1 MGISC
6 WCFPTFVLTLHHLQS
21 PRFYFI
27 VSDDQ
32 ELMPPNLNPE
42 IAKLKAQLHESL
54 SKKYI
59 DLPLL
64 LGLTAVVQSKFHLWI
79 TDDFESYYERCKLP
93 GNGQPEGIN
102 LQLAILFEAAWA
114 QFFHPVIKFFQRQ
127 HAEMYQALIDAIKKK
142 EGGKVVEMRKLNESF
157 LKCVTQMKAFYSGL
171 QEELL
176 AKHPNS
182 LLPSALYLRPEN
194 DSNIS
199 SPDFESNHCFLL
211 YHCYLGLGNLARH
224 SSQIYT
230 SFVLPCKSSAALYK
244 HLKDPKAN
252 LRLYSKYYAPALQY
266 YFLCISLL
274 PALNE
279 PYNHVGVIFNAVGH
293 RFNAVMWF
301 LRSQFTRLPNY
312 MIGRVNMQLMLLKP
326 WLHEDYKSV
335 LTKALTAA
343 TADDANTCFLRIMAS
358 FFVPSKHAFYLPTA
372 ENKLQDILNRK
383 LAAGAGQVFSEHLPM
398 LLCFYCMCG
407 DLQMVAKND
416 FEQFFSR
423 YINLHL
429 KLMAVNEEE
438 QKEILLKNLRLLLG
452 FFRVRPNLLPQN
464 KTVSGAVIDAINHL
478 MDENGQKYTETY
490 QGEIA
495 PVRSYYFGE
504 DVHYKDFMPIGFQ
517 FRDFNDDHLF
527 TSGNVDLLFGP
538 SSYLKDNDI
547 PSFLD
552 NDAVSRIQKTVELK
566 QLDDAAKKKLVKT
579 ECQVYENDMRLLGV
593 AFTLKKIFGDQ
604 LSADEGRFSLPSI
617 QVAQTQKP
625 AIAQTQGKKK
635 TKSKNKSKTK
645 KKTVIPI
652 SDLDTSVDVPAT
664 SLEDIELIIAGH
676 ISNFGTQE
684 SKPEEKVEIDTSKE
698 VDDTR
703 VESLE
708 NSVISEDILR
718 ATDSPVIESDT
729 LAIGSNASHMFPSDS
744 QPQVFSRPVS
754 NAGQPE
760 IFGNSSQTPPFFH
773 GDPGS
778 QAPISILQN
787 HSQPSQGLYHENP
800 VPMMASTQYMQTQHY
815 QPMMMQPMI
824 LAPMME
830 PMVQP
835 PMLQQ
840 HLPLQNQQ
848 SQTQQQHPSHAMQSP
863 YPMYGPFSQQV
874 VLTQNWSYNPAQAQ
888 YPQYQ

>member
-1 MGISC
+1 
-6 WCFPTFVLTLHHLQS
+6 
-21 PRFYFI
+21 
-27 VSDDQ
+27 
-32 ELMPPNLNPE
+32 MPPNLNPE
-42 IAKLKAQLHESL
+42 IAKFKAQLHESL
-54 SKKYI
+54 NKKYI

-79 TDDFESYYERCKLP
+79 TDDFESYYERCKQP
-93 GNGQPEGIN
+93 GNAQPEGTS
-102 LQLAILFEAAWA
+102 LQLAMLFEAAWA

-127 HAEMYQALIDAIKKK
+127 HAEMYQALIEAIKKK

-157 LKCVTQMKAFYSGL
+157 VKCVTQMKTFYSGL
-171 QEELL
+171 LEELL

-182 LLPSALYLRPEN
+182 LLPSALYLRPE
-194 DSNIS
+194 SPSSFS

-230 SFVLPCKSSAALYK
+230 SFVLPCKSSATLYK
-244 HLKDPKAN
+244 HLKDPKVN
-252 LRLYSKYYAPALQY
+252 IRLYSKYYAPALQY

-312 MIGRVNMQLMLLKP
+312 MIGRVNMELMLLKP
-326 WLHEDYKSV
+326 WLHEDYKNV
-335 LTKALTAA
+335 LTRALTTA
-343 TADDANTCFLRIMAS
+343 TADDANICFLRIMAS
-358 FFVPSKHAFYLPTA
+358 FFVPNKHAFYLPTA
-372 ENKLQDILNRK
+372 ENKLNDILNRK
-383 LAAGAGQVFSEHLPM
+383 LSASAGQVFSEHLPM
-398 LLCFYCMCG
+398 LLCYYCMSG
-407 DLQMVAKND
+407 DLQIVAKND

-429 KLMAVNEEE
+429 KLMATMEEE
-438 QKEILLKNLRLLLG
+438 QKEVLLKNLRLLLG
-452 FFRVRPNLLPQN
+452 FFRVRPSLLPQN
-464 KTVSGAVIDAINHL
+464 KTVSGAVIDTINHF
-478 MDENGQKYTETY
+478 MDENSQKYTESY
-490 QGEIA
+490 QGDIA

-538 SSYLKDNDI
+538 SSYLKENDI

-566 QLDDAAKKKLVKT
+566 QLDDEAKKKLVKT
-579 ECQVYENDMRLLGV
+579 ECNIYENDMRLQGI

-604 LSADEGRFSLPSI
+604 LSTDEGLFSLPSI

-625 AIAQTQGKKK
+625 VIAQQGKKK
-635 TKSKNKSKTK
+635 TKSKNKNKTK
-645 KKTVIPI
+645 KKSVIPI
-652 SDLDTSVDVPAT
+652 SDFETSVDVPAT

-684 SKPEEKVEIDTSKE
+684 SKPEEKVESETSKE
-698 VDDTR
+698 IEDTR
-703 VESLE
+703 AESLE
-708 NSVISEDILR
+708 NSVISEENLPP
-718 ATDSPVIESDT
+718 AQSPVIESDT
-729 LAIGSNASHMFPSDS
+729 LTIGATTSQMFRPDS
-744 QPQVFSRPVS
+744 QPQVFSRPAS

-760 IFGNSSQTPPFFH
+760 IFGSSSQTPPFQGFH
-773 GDPGS
+773 GNAGS
-778 QAPISILQN
+778 QVPISILQN
-787 HSQPSQGLYHENP
+787 HSHGQSSQGLYHENQA
-800 VPMMASTQYMQTQHY
+800 PMMTSTQYMQTQHY
-815 QPMMMQPMI
+815 QPMMMQPMM

-830 PMVQP
+830 PMMQQ

-840 HLPLQNQQ
+840 HLQLQNPQGQPQQ
-848 SQTQQQHPSHAMQSP
+848 LHPSQGMQNP

-874 VLTQNWSYNPAQAQ
+874 VMTQNWSYNPAQAQ